1 MMVPIHIIIEM
12 VITAFKRIKSPRFFK
27 TERGFQ
33 GRLNSV
39 LNRIQEE
46 QHIFPDGTIIEEE
59 YQKKLDPH
67 GMRQRPDIIIHVP
80 IESGHSNNRK
90 ENNYVV
96 FALKLNARKNEVMKD
111 FKKLDEVIEKLNYQF
126 GIFINI
132 NSINCFLEEYQGPNN
147 DKLHEF
153 CIKQINGNFT
163 IHYAYLHE
171 DNVIIT
177 KV

>member
-1 MMVPIHIIIEM
+1 MKVPIHIIIEM
-12 VITAFKRIKSPRFFK
+12 VITALKRINSPRFYK

-33 GRLNSV
+33 GRLTSV
-39 LNRIQEE
+39 LNKIQDE

-59 YQKKLDPH
+59 YQKKLEPH
-67 GMRQRPDIIIHVP
+67 GMTQRPDIIIHDP
-80 IESGHSNNRK
+80 IETGHSNNRK

-96 FALKLNARKNEVMKD
+96 FALKLNKKKNEVMKD
-111 FKKLDEVIEKLNYQF
+111 YKKLDEVIEKLNYQF

-132 NSINCFLEEYQGPNN
+132 NSINSFLGEYQGPNK

-153 CIKQINGNFT
+153 CIKQINGNLT

-171 DNVIIT
+171 NNVIIT